1 MTTAMDVKNARV
13 IIELDGEEV
22 TLIPSPDA
30 IISLSA
36 KYDGFA
42 PLVGALQRLNV
53 QAAIDV
59 VTVGAGVKDKAAK
72 AMQAQVVTEGVVTLM
87 PKLIEFVMVLS
98 NGGKPLTEPTEGEGT
113 EDPSR

>member
-1 MTTAMDVKNARV
+1 MVSATDVKNARV
-13 IIELDGEEV
+13 TIELDGEGV

-30 IISLSA
+30 ILTLSG

-59 VTVGAGVKDKAAK
+59 VVVGAGVKDKAAK
-72 AMQAQVVTEGVVTLM
+72 AMQAQVIAEGVVTLL

-98 NGGKPLTEPTEGEGT
+98 NGGKPLKEETEGEGIN
-113 EDPSR
+113 DPSR